1 MFRKQQCLH
10 IYNVVEYGRRFYRS
24 LVWSS
29 DSRYTLTDLPPIYAG
44 DASWMQPDRYAI
56 TDGKKHADASYP
68 HPSLI
73 IMRNFTTLPDRMQ
86 SYIPSR
92 FLKGLLPDGL
102 LDEYTFWQENDDSL
116 TGYMKKEILAKRSTA
131 HVLRI
136 ELIRD
141 ARDGATAK
149 VVRIPKKKY
158 DVMNDEE
165 VRKLEV
171 AAAAARGETLRD
183 VDAEMEMK
191 QAAEAAKERDEQ
203 KTKESLDSERRS
215 ELAEKNRKMN
225 AASEVL
231 FQLQEETEEDGEY
244 TLLPHLYA
252 EENST
257 LSQVADFFVRME
269 DLSFV
274 LVWTKGRVQNDTAMC
289 SVDLIELPRLHMSF
303 YSKRDLDGKV
313 RIYSKDHFGY
323 FISSSLKDSMI
334 MKILD
339 GLPHAL
345 VLENLDG
352 DVAVLVPATLPRR
365 LKHAGESFSGEIMLV
380 RRDKQWLQ
388 NMKVRQYLYPVHLS
402 MTFLFTPTLSSALYL
417 LLLRFL
423 NRQYAEVFALAD
435 SVVCFTITHC
445 TTSCCSSSSVQ
456 PLTTAV
462 PCVLA
467 ALLR

>member
-1 MFRKQQCLH
+1 MRCVSYIKLHEYKTLKEVVVFRKQQCLH

-29 DSRYTLTDLPPIYAG
+29 DSRYTLTDLPPIWAP
-44 DASWMQPDRYAI
+44 DASWMQSDRYAI

-73 IMRNFTTLPDRMQ
+73 ITRNFTTLADKMQ
-86 SYIPSR
+86 VYIPSR
-92 FLKGLLPDGL
+92 FLKGLVPDGL
-102 LDEYTFWQENDDSL
+102 LDEYTFWQETDDSL

-141 ARDGATAK
+141 ERDGATAK

-158 DVMNDEE
+158 DAMNDVE

-171 AAAAARGETLRD
+171 AAATARGETLRD
-183 VDAEMEMK
+183 VEAEMELK
-191 QAAEAAKERDEQ
+191 AAEQAKERDEA

-215 ELAEKNRKMN
+215 DLTEKHRKMN

-274 LVWTKGRVQNDTAMC
+274 LVWTKGRVTSDTALC

-323 FISSSLKDSMI
+323 FISSSLRDNMI
-334 MKILD
+334 AKILE

-365 LKHAGESFSGEIMLV
+365 LKHAGESFSGEIMLM

-388 NMKVRQYLYPVHLS
+388 NMKVRQYLYP
-402 MTFLFTPTLSSALYL
+402 
-417 LLLRFL
+417 
-423 NRQYAEVFALAD
+423 
-435 SVVCFTITHC
+435 C
-445 TTSCCSSSSVQ
+445 TC
-456 PLTTAV
+456 P
-462 PCVLA
+462 
-467 ALLR
+467 